1 MKFLRKLK
9 VCLWYL
15 FTKQSEYEY
24 YNEDGELVLATG
36 RSILDIVEDNSVKD
50 KALREKCACIEQM
63 RFQIDRAFL
72 DLVHLQRFTEEYD
85 NCYHKDKCKYNC
97 GHERYGMCWYYHLQK
112 IIDKLM

>member
-9 VCLWYL
+9 VCLQYL

-24 YNEDGELVLATG
+24 YNKDGELVLATG
-36 RSILDIVEDNSVKD
+36 RSIFDIVEDNNIKD
-50 KALREKCACIEQM
+50 KALREKGACIEQM

>member
-36 RSILDIVEDNSVKD
+36 RSILDIVEDNGIKD
-50 KALREKCACIEQM
+50 KALREKGACIEQM

-72 DLVHLQRFTEEYD
+72 DLIDLQRKTDEYD
-85 NCYHKDKCKYNC
+85 NCCYKDECKYNC
-97 GHERYGMCWYYHLQK
+97 KHSKGLCLYFALQK

>member
-9 VCLWYL
+9 VCLQYL

-24 YNEDGELVLATG
+24 YNKDGELVLATG
-36 RSILDIVEDNSVKD
+36 RSILDIVEDNNIKD
-50 KALREKCACIEQM
+50 KALREKGACIEQM
-63 RFQIDRAFL
+63 KFKMNRVLL
-72 DLVHLQRFTEEYD
+72 DLIHLQRFTEEYD

-97 GHERYGMCWYYHLQK
+97 GHEQYGMCWYYHLQK

>member
-9 VCLWYL
+9 VCLQYL

-24 YNEDGELVLATG
+24 YDKDGELVLATG
-36 RSILDIVEDNSVKD
+36 RSILDIVEDNSIKD
-50 KALREKCACIEQM
+50 KALREKGACIERM

>member
-1 MKFLRKLK
+1 MNFIRKLK
-9 VCLWYL
+9 VCLQYL
-15 FTKQSEYEY
+15 FTKQDEYEY
-24 YNEDGELVLATG
+24 FNKDGELVLATG

-50 KALREKCACIEQM
+50 KALCEKCACIEQM

-97 GHERYGMCWYYHLQK
+97 GYSKNCLYFELEK
-112 IIDKLM
+112 IIEKLM

>member
-24 YNEDGELVLATG
+24 YNKDGELVLATG
-36 RSILDIVEDNSVKD
+36 RSILDIVEDNNIKD
-50 KALREKCACIEQM
+50 KALREKGACIEQM
-63 RFQIDRAFL
+63 RFKIDRAFL
-72 DLVHLQRFTEEYD
+72 DLINLQRKTDEYD
-85 NCYHKDKCKYNC
+85 NCYYKNECKYNC
-97 GHERYGMCWYYHLQK
+97 KHSKGLCLYFALQK

>member
-9 VCLWYL
+9 VCLQYW

-24 YNEDGELVLATG
+24 YNKDGELVLATG
-36 RSILDIVEDNSVKD
+36 RSILDIVEDNSIKD